1 MMTKLCHSLWDYIV
15 QRVELQWYAAVA
27 VAICLCRLCS
37 FPGNI
42 LSVITI
48 AQLFRADKAN
58 RETIN
63 SANESFETV
72 AGNKTAKEK
81 AMPST
86 PTTITQPSSFNN
98 SIKSEYNLL
107 ISFPYLP
114 VVLWEGN
121 GWESSVLRW
130 LLLPISQLDHI
141 NLRNNFINAFI
152 QFR

>member
-72 AGNKTAKEK
+72 AGKQNSEGEGDAVNTHHHNTAVVF
-81 AMPST
+81 
-86 PTTITQPSSFNN
+86 QQFN
-98 SIKSEYNLL
+98 
-107 ISFPYLP
+107 
-114 VVLWEGN
+114 
-121 GWESSVLRW
+121 
-130 LLLPISQLDHI
+130 
-141 NLRNNFINAFI
+141 
-152 QFR
+152 